1 MYQLRRTQVAVSIS
15 PQYLL
20 PHRPCLVSIGPWLRA
35 VRELPRQ
42 LGQRQVDLFQ
52 TFSQQLLASP
62 QLVDLLLP
70 ARVDCPFT
78 AYL

>member
-1 MYQLRRTQVAVSIS
+1 MSRQ
-15 PQYLL
+15 
-20 PHRPCLVSIGPWLRA
+20 CIGPWLCA

-42 LGQRQVDLFQ
+42 LGQWQVDLFQ
-52 TFSQQLLASP
+52 TFSQQILASP